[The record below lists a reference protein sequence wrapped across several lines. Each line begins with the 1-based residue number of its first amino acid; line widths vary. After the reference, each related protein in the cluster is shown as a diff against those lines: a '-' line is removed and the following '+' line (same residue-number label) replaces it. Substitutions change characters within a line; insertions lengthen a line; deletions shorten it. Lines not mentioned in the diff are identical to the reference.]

1 MIENSKTLA
10 VLGSTGSIGRQTID
24 VARYRKVKINA
35 IAFGSNYEIGREQLN
50 TIKPEYCAVSNV
62 ETAKKLSDEAKRIG
76 TELFCGE
83 NCIDE
88 MLSKAQSDVCINGIG
103 GFDGL
108 LPTLSAL
115 KYCKRLGL
123 ANKESLVAAGDIVKS
138 EAKKYGKEIIPVDSE
153 HSAIFRCIGGNVNAV
168 NKLIITCSG
177 GAFYEKKLA
186 ELEKV
191 TKDQAAAHPT
201 WKMGEVITV
210 NCATLMNKGLEVIE
224 AARLFD
230 ISEEKIDVIIH
241 RESIIHSMVEY
252 KDNTVMAQLS
262 NPDMRLP
269 IQYAIDYP
277 DCEPSETAHVN
288 FAKLGKL
295 TFAEPDTIAF
305 PLLALAREALRRGG
319 VVPCAMNAA
328 NEVAVG
334 AFLDGKI
341 GFTDI
346 YKVVTYVTE
355 HFESAEA
362 SSLGVIINADKEARR
377 RAKDILKL

>member
-1 MIENSKTLA
+1 MTGSSKTIA
-10 VLGSTGSIGRQTID
+10 VLGSTGSIGRQTAD
-24 VARYRKVKINA
+24 VARHRKIKINA

-50 TIKPEYCAVSNV
+50 TIKPEYCAVSDIG
-62 ETAKKLSDEAKRIG
+62 TAQKLSDEAKKLG

-108 LPTLSAL
+108 SPTLSAL

-123 ANKESLVAAGDIVKS
+123 ANKESLVAAGDIVKA

-153 HSAIFRCIGGNVNAV
+153 HSAIFRCIGGNADAV
-168 NKLIITCSG
+168 NRLIITCSG
-177 GAFYEKKLA
+177 GAFYGKTLA

-191 TKDQAAAHPT
+191 TREQAVSHPT
-201 WKMGEVITV
+201 WKMGAVITV

-230 ISEEKIDVIIH
+230 MPEEKIDVIIH

-277 DCEPSETAHVN
+277 DCEPSETAPLD
-288 FAKLGKL
+288 FARLGKL
-295 TFAEPDTIAF
+295 TFAEPDTKAF

-319 VVPCAMNAA
+319 IIPCAMNAA

-346 YKVVTYVTE
+346 YKVVIYVTE
-355 HFESAEA
+355 HFENATA
-362 SSLGVIINADKEARR
+362 SSLDAVISADREARR
-377 RAKDILKL
+377 RTRDILKL

>member
-1 MIENSKTLA
+1 MTESSKTLA
-10 VLGSTGSIGRQTID
+10 VLGSTGSIGRQTAD
-24 VARYRKVKINA
+24 VARHRKIKINA

-50 TIKPEYCAVSNV
+50 TIKPEYCAVSDIG
-62 ETAKKLSDEAKRIG
+62 TAQKLSDEAKRLG

-108 LPTLSAL
+108 SPTLSAL

-123 ANKESLVAAGDIVKS
+123 ANKESLVAAGDIVKA

-153 HSAIFRCIGGNVNAV
+153 HSAIFRCIGGNADAV
-168 NKLIITCSG
+168 SRLIITCSG
-177 GAFYEKKLA
+177 GAFYGKTLA

-191 TKDQAAAHPT
+191 TKEQATAHPT
-201 WKMGEVITV
+201 WKMGAVITV

-224 AARLFD
+224 AARLFGMP
-230 ISEEKIDVIIH
+230 EEKIDVIIH

-277 DCEPSETAHVN
+277 DCEPSETAPLD

-295 TFAEPDTIAF
+295 TFAEPDTKSF

-334 AFLDGKI
+334 AFLDGRI

-346 YKVVTYVTE
+346 YKAVIYVTE
-355 HFESAEA
+355 HFENSAA
-362 SSLGVIINADKEARR
+362 SSLDAVISADREARR
-377 RAKDILKL
+377 RARDILKL

>member
-108 LPTLSAL
+108 MPTLSAL

-186 ELEKV
+186 ELEDEDDYLIIKRG
-191 TKDQAAAHPT
+191 
-201 WKMGEVITV
+201 M
-210 NCATLMNKGLEVIE
+210 L
-224 AARLFD
+224 D
-230 ISEEKIDVIIH
+230 ID
-241 RESIIHSMVEY
+241 
-252 KDNTVMAQLS
+252 
-262 NPDMRLP
+262 
-269 IQYAIDYP
+269 
-277 DCEPSETAHVN
+277 
-288 FAKLGKL
+288 
-295 TFAEPDTIAF
+295 
-305 PLLALAREALRRGG
+305 EALREAIYLEFPYRLLCSEDCPGLCPHCG
-319 VVPCAMNAA
+319 KKLRKGEVCGCHKRETDPRWDKLKKLLE
-328 NEVAVG
+328 NEENG
-334 AFLDGKI
+334 DEK
-341 GFTDI
+341 
-346 YKVVTYVTE
+346 
-355 HFESAEA
+355 
-362 SSLGVIINADKEARR
+362 
-377 RAKDILKL
+377 

>member
-1 MIENSKTLA
+1 MTGSSKTIA
-10 VLGSTGSIGRQTID
+10 VLGSTGSIGRQTAD
-24 VARYRKVKINA
+24 VARHRKIKINA

-50 TIKPEYCAVSNV
+50 TIKPEYCAVSDIG
-62 ETAKKLSDEAKRIG
+62 TAQKLSDEAKKLG

-108 LPTLSAL
+108 SPTLSAL

-123 ANKESLVAAGDIVKS
+123 ANKESLVAAGDIVKAK
-138 EAKKYGKEIIPVDSE
+138 AKKYGKEIIPVDSE
-153 HSAIFRCIGGNVNAV
+153 HSAIFRCIGGNADAV
-168 NKLIITCSG
+168 SRLIITCSG
-177 GAFYEKKLA
+177 GAFYGKTLA

-191 TKDQAAAHPT
+191 TREQAVSHPT
-201 WKMGEVITV
+201 WKMGAVITV

-230 ISEEKIDVIIH
+230 MPEEKIDVIIH

-277 DCEPSETAHVN
+277 DCEPSETAPLD
-288 FAKLGKL
+288 FARLGRL
-295 TFAEPDTIAF
+295 TFAEPDTNAF

-319 VVPCAMNAA
+319 IIPCAMNAA

-346 YKVVTYVTE
+346 YKAVIYVTE
-355 HFESAEA
+355 HFENAAA
-362 SSLGVIINADKEARR
+362 SSLDAVISADREARR
-377 RAKDILKL
+377 RTRDILKL

>member
-1 MIENSKTLA
+1 MTEKTLA
-10 VLGSTGSIGRQTID
+10 ILGSTGSIGRQAID
-24 VARYRKVKINA
+24 VARYRKAKIDA
-35 IAFGSNYEIGREQLN
+35 IAFGSNYVLGREQLSRL
-50 TIKPEYCAVSNV
+50 KPKYCAVSDT
-62 ETAKKLSDEAKRIG
+62 ETAKKLLKDAKENG
-76 TELFCGE
+76 TELFYGE
-83 NCIDE
+83 GCIEE
-88 MLSKAQSDVCINGIG
+88 MLSQAKSDVCINGIG

-108 LPTLSAL
+108 LPTLSAI
-115 KYCKRLGL
+115 KYCGLLGL
-123 ANKESLVAAGDIVKS
+123 ANKESLVSAGEIVKS
-138 EAKKYGKEIIPVDSE
+138 AAGEHGRKIIPVDSE
-153 HSAIFRCIGGNVNAV
+153 HSAIFRCIGDNAKAV
-168 NKLIITCSG
+168 SKLIITCSG
-177 GAFYEKKLA
+177 GAFYGKTSA
-186 ELEKV
+186 ELRNV
-191 TKDQAAAHPT
+191 TKEQALAHPT
-201 WKMGEVITV
+201 WKMGNVITI

-252 KDNTVMAQLS
+252 KDSTVMAQLS

-277 DCEPSETAHVN
+277 CCEFSETAHLD

-295 TFAEPDTIAF
+295 TFSKPDTEAF
-305 PLLALAREALRRGG
+305 PFLDLAREALRRGG

-334 AFLDGKI
+334 AFLAGKI

-346 YKVVTYVTE
+346 YRVVTYVTE

-362 SSLGVIINADKEARR
+362 SSLDVIIGADKEARC

>member
-1 MIENSKTLA
+1 MTGSSKTIA
-10 VLGSTGSIGRQTID
+10 VLGSTGSIGRQTAD
-24 VARYRKVKINA
+24 VARHRKIKINA

-50 TIKPEYCAVSNV
+50 TIKPEYCAVSDIG
-62 ETAKKLSDEAKRIG
+62 TAQKLSDEAKKLG

-108 LPTLSAL
+108 SPTLSAL

-123 ANKESLVAAGDIVKS
+123 ANKESLVAAGDIVKA

-153 HSAIFRCIGGNVNAV
+153 HSAIFRCIGGNADAV
-168 NKLIITCSG
+168 NRLIITCSG
-177 GAFYEKKLA
+177 GAFYGKTLA

-191 TKDQAAAHPT
+191 TKEQAVAHPT
-201 WKMGEVITV
+201 WKMGAVITV

-230 ISEEKIDVIIH
+230 MPEEKIDVIIH

-277 DCEPSETAHVN
+277 DCEPSETAPLD
-288 FAKLGKL
+288 FARLGKL
-295 TFAEPDTIAF
+295 TFAEPDTKAF

-319 VVPCAMNAA
+319 IIPCAMNAA

-346 YKVVTYVTE
+346 YKAVIYVTE
-355 HFESAEA
+355 HFENAAA
-362 SSLGVIINADKEARR
+362 SSLDAVISADREARR
-377 RAKDILKL
+377 RTRDILKL

>member
-1 MIENSKTLA
+1 MTGSSKTIA

-50 TIKPEYCAVSNV
+50 TIKPEYCAVSDIG
-62 ETAKKLSDEAKRIG
+62 TAQKLSDEAKKLG

-108 LPTLSAL
+108 SPTLSAL

-123 ANKESLVAAGDIVKS
+123 ANKESLVAAGDIVKA

-153 HSAIFRCIGGNVNAV
+153 HSAIFRCIGGNADAV
-168 NKLIITCSG
+168 NRLIITCSG
-177 GAFYEKKLA
+177 GAFYGKTLA

-191 TKDQAAAHPT
+191 TKEQAVSHPT
-201 WKMGEVITV
+201 WKMGAVITV

-230 ISEEKIDVIIH
+230 MPEEKIDVIIH

-277 DCEPSETAHVN
+277 DCEPSETAPLD
-288 FAKLGKL
+288 FARLGKL
-295 TFAEPDTIAF
+295 TFAEPDTKAF

-319 VVPCAMNAA
+319 IIPCAMNAA

-346 YKVVTYVTE
+346 YKAVIYVTE
-355 HFESAEA
+355 HFENATA
-362 SSLGVIINADKEARR
+362 SSLDAVISTDREARR
-377 RAKDILKL
+377 RTRDILKL

>member
-1 MIENSKTLA
+1 MTGSSKTIA
-10 VLGSTGSIGRQTID
+10 VLGSTGSIGRQTAD
-24 VARYRKVKINA
+24 VARHRKVKINA

-50 TIKPEYCAVSNV
+50 TIKPEYCAVSDIG
-62 ETAKKLSDEAKRIG
+62 TAQKLSDEAKKLG

-108 LPTLSAL
+108 SPTLSAL

-123 ANKESLVAAGDIVKS
+123 ANKESLVTAGDIVKA

-153 HSAIFRCIGGNVNAV
+153 HSAIFRCIGGNADAV
-168 NKLIITCSG
+168 NRLIITCSG
-177 GAFYEKKLA
+177 GAFYGKKLA

-191 TKDQAAAHPT
+191 TKEQAVSHPT
-201 WKMGEVITV
+201 WKMGAVITV

-230 ISEEKIDVIIH
+230 MPEEKIDVIIH

-277 DCEPSETAHVN
+277 DCEPSETAPLD
-288 FAKLGKL
+288 FARLGKL
-295 TFAEPDTIAF
+295 TFAEPDTKAF

-319 VVPCAMNAA
+319 IIPCAMNAA

-346 YKVVTYVTE
+346 YKAVIYVTE
-355 HFESAEA
+355 HFENATA
-362 SSLGVIINADKEARR
+362 SSLDAVTSADREARR
-377 RAKDILKL
+377 RTRDILKL